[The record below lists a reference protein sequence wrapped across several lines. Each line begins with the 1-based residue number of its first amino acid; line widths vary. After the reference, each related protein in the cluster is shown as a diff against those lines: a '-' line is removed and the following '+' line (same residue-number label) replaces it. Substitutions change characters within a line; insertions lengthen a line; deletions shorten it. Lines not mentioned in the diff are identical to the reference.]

1 MGILHVAVQVLDI
14 YTDDTYRMSSV
25 TLGLGQYKANT
36 TTAAPAPLSL
46 GIISMQTTTVLHS
59 PSVFFHFS
67 ILSLAHSFFH
77 QILWT
82 T

>member
-1 MGILHVAVQVLDI
+1 MDILHVAVQVLGI
-14 YTDDTYRMSSV
+14 YTDDMYRMSSF

-36 TTAAPAPLSL
+36 TTAAPAPVSL
-46 GIISMQTTTVLHS
+46 GIVSMQTSIVLHS

-67 ILSLAHSFFH
+67 IFIFGSQFFH

-82 T
+82 I